1 MKRRWIRKNDGVGQ
15 EPSKE
20 PSTRS
25 KENPWDTKI
34 TGMWNVREDEV
45 GKTVGRFVEVFDN
58 AYGPAK
64 VSQIVELILSDW
76 LK

>member
-1 MKRRWIRKNDGVGQ
+1 MKVLVSGLRKC
-15 EPSKE
+15 K

-34 TGMWNVREDEV
+34 TGRWNVREDEV
-45 GKTVGRFVEVFDN
+45 GKTVGRFVEVFDD
-58 AYGPAK
+58 AYGLAK
-64 VSQIVELILSDW
+64 VSQMVELILW

>member
-1 MKRRWIRKNDGVGQ
+1 VKAFVRSLQKC
-15 EPSKE
+15 K

-34 TGMWNVREDEV
+34 TGRWNAREDEV

-58 AYGPAK
+58 AYGLAK
-64 VSQIVELILSDW
+64 VSQMVELILW

>member
-1 MKRRWIRKNDGVGQ
+1 MKALVRSLQKC
-15 EPSKE
+15 K

-34 TGMWNVREDEV
+34 TGRWNVREDEV
-45 GKTVGRFVEVFDN
+45 GKTVGRFVEGFDD
-58 AYGPAK
+58 AYGLAK
-64 VSQIVELILSDW
+64 VSQMMELILW

>member
-1 MKRRWIRKNDGVGQ
+1 MKALVRSLRNCK
-15 EPSKE
+15 

-34 TGMWNVREDEV
+34 TGRWNVREDEV
-45 GKTVGRFVEVFDN
+45 GKTVGRFVEVFDD
-58 AYGPAK
+58 AYGLAK
-64 VSQIVELILSDW
+64 VSQMVELILW